1 MLKIAKVAVEGT
13 LYHFDM
19 EFDYIIPENI
29 DTNNLVGSR
38 VLVPFGLGNKKKH
51 GVVFEVV
58 SGKLDEKI
66 KPIYAVL
73 DKAPLLSVEMISLAR
88 WMKRRYYCTLF
99 DAVKT
104 MLPSGIN
111 RKLVNYYKLS
121 GNINFLEKFDL
132 NDIEINIIEI
142 LKKKDKFISYKK
154 LQLETSVDNLDKILL
169 RLKKLGIILQKED
182 SINKVS
188 DASIKMVSVT
198 DIGKVKNLN
207 LKLTQKQKKVYDA
220 IKACSEISVKE
231 VCYYTGVT
239 ASVVDSLVKKGIV
252 YYFENQVY
260 RNPYKNIEKL
270 YNKEDILLSDE
281 QKTSFNN
288 LYKEYTSGKA
298 SVSLL
303 YGVTGSGKTA
313 VFMKLIEAVRKDKK
327 GIIVMVPEIALTSS
341 LIRQFHQ
348 RFGEKVAVF
357 HSGLS
362 AGERADEWKRV
373 KNGDADIAIGT
384 RSAVFA
390 PFENLGLII
399 MDEEQEYTYKSDSS
413 PRFHARDI
421 AKFRCKQNNTLLV
434 LASATP
440 SIESYYMAL
449 NGRYSLNTISRRYGQ
464 ANLPKVK
471 IVDLNEEINKGNNS
485 AFSEILIKELV
496 ENLQNHKQS
505 IILMNRRG
513 YNTFAS
519 CRACNEVLTC
529 PNCSIS
535 LTYHSANGRLMCHY
549 CGYSVEFTDECP
561 NCHEHEIRYLG
572 FGTQK
577 IEEDLQNVV
586 PEARILRMDADTTM
600 AKFSHDRK
608 FRLFSE
614 GKYDIMIGTQMVAK
628 GLDFDNVTLVGVL
641 SADQSL
647 YNNDFRSYE
656 RTFSLL
662 TQVVGR
668 AGRGNYAG
676 RAIIQTYTPENSVI
690 SLAAQQNIDEFY
702 NSEIKMRKA
711 MLYPPFVDLCVICF
725 SGKNQER
732 ILSAAKDFF
741 NMLRKL
747 ASKDYSELPLRV
759 LEPSQTP
766 IIKLNNKYRHK
777 LIIKFRNSRR
787 FQELI
792 SRLLVWFEKDKKYS
806 EVSVYVDV
814 NPDMII

>member
-58 SGKLDEKI
+58 SEKLDEKI

-121 GNINFLEKFDL
+121 DNINFLEKFDL
-132 NDIEINIIEI
+132 NDSEINIIEI

-362 AGERADEWKRV
+362 VGERADEWKRV

-413 PRFHARDI
+413 PRFHTRDI

-496 ENLQNHKQS
+496 ENLQNNKQS

-577 IEEDLQNVV
+577 IEEDLQKVV

-690 SLAAQQNIDEFY
+690 SLAAQQNYDEFY

-759 LEPSQTP
+759 LEPSQTT

>member
-188 DASIKMVSVT
+188 DASIKMVAVT
-198 DIGKVKNLN
+198 DIGKVENLN

-239 ASVVDSLVKKGIV
+239 TSVVDSLVKKGIV

-362 AGERADEWKRV
+362 VGERADEWKRV

-505 IILMNRRG
+505 IILINRRG

-577 IEEDLQNVV
+577 IEEDLQKVV

-690 SLAAQQNIDEFY
+690 SLAAQQNYDEFY

-759 LEPSQTP
+759 LEPSQTT
-766 IIKLNNKYRHK
+766 IIKLNNKYRYK

>member
-29 DTNNLVGSR
+29 DKNNLVGSR

-73 DKAPLLSVEMISLAR
+73 DKAPLLSVEMSSLAR

-121 GNINFLEKFDL
+121 DNINFLEKFDL

-239 ASVVDSLVKKGIV
+239 TSVVDSLVKKGIV

-421 AKFRCKQNNTLLV
+421 AKFRCKQNNALLV

-577 IEEDLQNVV
+577 IEEDLQKVV

-690 SLAAQQNIDEFY
+690 SLAAQQNYDEFY
-702 NSEIKMRKA
+702 NSEINMRKA

-759 LEPSQTP
+759 LEPSQTT

>member
-58 SGKLDEKI
+58 SEKLDEKI

-121 GNINFLEKFDL
+121 DNINFLEKFDL
-132 NDIEINIIEI
+132 TDSEINIIEI

-154 LQLETSVDNLDKILL
+154 LQLEISVDNLDKILL

-188 DASIKMVSVT
+188 DASIKMVAVT

-362 AGERADEWKRV
+362 VGERADEWKRV

-449 NGRYSLNTISRRYGQ
+449 NGRYSLNTISKRYGQ
-464 ANLPKVK
+464 ANIPKVK

-496 ENLQNHKQS
+496 ENLQNNKQS

-577 IEEDLQNVV
+577 IEEDLQKVV

-690 SLAAQQNIDEFY
+690 SLAAQQNYDEFY

-759 LEPSQTP
+759 LEPSQTT

>member
-73 DKAPLLSVEMISLAR
+73 DKAPHLSVEMISLAR

-121 GNINFLEKFDL
+121 DNINFLEKFDL

-198 DIGKVKNLN
+198 DIGKVENLN

-239 ASVVDSLVKKGIV
+239 TSVVDSLVKKGIV

-288 LYKEYTSGKA
+288 LYKEYISGKA

-449 NGRYSLNTISRRYGQ
+449 NGRYSLNTISKRYGQ

-577 IEEDLQNVV
+577 IEEDLQKVV

-690 SLAAQQNIDEFY
+690 SLAAQQNYDEFF

-759 LEPSQTP
+759 LEPSQTT
-766 IIKLNNKYRHK
+766 IIKLNNKYRYK

-787 FQELI
+787 FQGLI

>member
-19 EFDYIIPENI
+19 EFDYIIPKNI

-121 GNINFLEKFDL
+121 DNINFLEKFDL
-132 NDIEINIIEI
+132 TDSEINIIEI

-154 LQLETSVDNLDKILL
+154 LQLEISVDNLDKILL

-188 DASIKMVSVT
+188 DASIKMVAVT

-362 AGERADEWKRV
+362 VGERADEWKRV

-449 NGRYSLNTISRRYGQ
+449 NGRYSLNTISKRYGQ

-496 ENLQNHKQS
+496 ENLQNNKQS

-577 IEEDLQNVV
+577 IEEDLQKVV

-690 SLAAQQNIDEFY
+690 SLAAQQNYDEFY

-759 LEPSQTP
+759 LEPSQTT

>member
-88 WMKRRYYCTLF
+88 WMKKRYYCTLF

-121 GNINFLEKFDL
+121 DNINFLEKFDL

-188 DASIKMVSVT
+188 DASIKMVAVT
-198 DIGKVKNLN
+198 DIGKVENLN

-231 VCYYTGVT
+231 ICYYTGVT
-239 ASVVDSLVKKGIV
+239 TSVVDSLVKKGIV

-690 SLAAQQNIDEFY
+690 SLAAQQNYDEFY

-759 LEPSQTP
+759 LEPSQTT

>member
-121 GNINFLEKFDL
+121 DNINFLEKFDL
-132 NDIEINIIEI
+132 NDSEINIIEI

-239 ASVVDSLVKKGIV
+239 TSVVDSLVKKGIV

-362 AGERADEWKRV
+362 VGERADEWKRV

-449 NGRYSLNTISRRYGQ
+449 NGRYSLNTISKRYGQ

-496 ENLQNHKQS
+496 ENLQNNKQS

-577 IEEDLQNVV
+577 IEEDLQKVV

-690 SLAAQQNIDEFY
+690 SLAAQQNYDEFY

-732 ILSAAKDFF
+732 VLSAAKDFF

-759 LEPSQTP
+759 LEPSQTT

>member
-121 GNINFLEKFDL
+121 NNINFLEKFDL
-132 NDIEINIIEI
+132 NDSEINIIEI

-198 DIGKVKNLN
+198 DIGKIKNLN
-207 LKLTQKQKKVYDA
+207 LKLTQKQRKVYDA

-239 ASVVDSLVKKGIV
+239 TSVVDSLVKKGIV

-362 AGERADEWKRV
+362 VGERADEWKRV

-577 IEEDLQNVV
+577 IEEDLQKVV

-690 SLAAQQNIDEFY
+690 SLAAQQNYDEFY

-759 LEPSQTP
+759 LEPSQTT

>member
-88 WMKRRYYCTLF
+88 WMKKRYYCTLF

-104 MLPSGIN
+104 MFPSGIN

-121 GNINFLEKFDL
+121 DNINFLEKFDL

-207 LKLTQKQKKVYDA
+207 LKLTQKQRKVYDA

-362 AGERADEWKRV
+362 VGERADEWKRV

-572 FGTQK
+572 LGTQK
-577 IEEDLQNVV
+577 IEEDLQKVV

-690 SLAAQQNIDEFY
+690 SLAAQQNYDEFY

-759 LEPSQTP
+759 LEPSQTTM
-766 IIKLNNKYRHK
+766 IKLNNKYRYK

>member
-73 DKAPLLSVEMISLAR
+73 DKAPHLSVEMISLAR

-121 GNINFLEKFDL
+121 DNINFLEKFDL

-207 LKLTQKQKKVYDA
+207 LKLTQKQRKVYDA

-362 AGERADEWKRV
+362 VGERADEWKRV

-577 IEEDLQNVV
+577 IEEDLQKVV

-690 SLAAQQNIDEFY
+690 SLAAQQNYDEFY

-759 LEPSQTP
+759 LEPSQTT
-766 IIKLNNKYRHK
+766 IIKLNNKYRYK

>member
-207 LKLTQKQKKVYDA
+207 LKLTQKQQKVYDA

-690 SLAAQQNIDEFY
+690 SLAAQQNYDEFY

-759 LEPSQTP
+759 LEPSQTT

>member
-88 WMKRRYYCTLF
+88 WMKKRYYCTLF

-198 DIGKVKNLN
+198 DIGKVENLN

-362 AGERADEWKRV
+362 VGERADEWKRV

-577 IEEDLQNVV
+577 IEEDLQKVV

-690 SLAAQQNIDEFY
+690 SLAAQQNYDEFY

-759 LEPSQTP
+759 LEPSQTT

>member
-88 WMKRRYYCTLF
+88 WMKKRYYCTLF

-104 MLPSGIN
+104 MFPSGIN

-121 GNINFLEKFDL
+121 DNINFLEKFDL

-239 ASVVDSLVKKGIV
+239 TSVVDSLVKKGIV

-362 AGERADEWKRV
+362 VGERADEWKRV

-577 IEEDLQNVV
+577 IEEDLQKVV

-690 SLAAQQNIDEFY
+690 SLAAQQNYDEFY

-711 MLYPPFVDLCVICF
+711 MIYPPFVDLCVICF

-759 LEPSQTP
+759 LEPSQTT
-766 IIKLNNKYRHK
+766 IIKLNNKYRYK

>member
-121 GNINFLEKFDL
+121 DNINFLEKFDL

-239 ASVVDSLVKKGIV
+239 TSVVDSLVKKGIV

-288 LYKEYTSGKA
+288 LYKEYTSGEA

-496 ENLQNHKQS
+496 ENLQNNKQS

-577 IEEDLQNVV
+577 IEEDLQKVV

-690 SLAAQQNIDEFY
+690 SLAAQQNYDEFY

-759 LEPSQTP
+759 LEPSQTT

>member
-58 SGKLDEKI
+58 SEKLDEKI

-121 GNINFLEKFDL
+121 DNINFLEKFDL
-132 NDIEINIIEI
+132 NDSEINIIEI

-362 AGERADEWKRV
+362 VGERADEWKRV

-577 IEEDLQNVV
+577 IEEDLQKVV

-690 SLAAQQNIDEFY
+690 SLAAQQNYDEFY

-759 LEPSQTP
+759 LEPSQTT
-766 IIKLNNKYRHK
+766 IIKLNNKYRYK

>member
-121 GNINFLEKFDL
+121 NNINFLEKFDL

-188 DASIKMVSVT
+188 DASIKMVAVT
-198 DIGKVKNLN
+198 DIGKVENLN
-207 LKLTQKQKKVYDA
+207 LKLTQKQRKVYDA

-239 ASVVDSLVKKGIV
+239 TSVVDSLVKKGIV

-362 AGERADEWKRV
+362 VGERADEWKRV

-577 IEEDLQNVV
+577 IEEDLQKVV

-690 SLAAQQNIDEFY
+690 SLAAQQNYDEFY

-759 LEPSQTP
+759 LEPSQTT

>member
-121 GNINFLEKFDL
+121 DNINFLEKFDL

-690 SLAAQQNIDEFY
+690 SLAAQQNYDEFY

-759 LEPSQTP
+759 LEPSQTT

>member
-111 RKLVNYYKLS
+111 RKLINYYKLS

-198 DIGKVKNLN
+198 DIGKVENLN
-207 LKLTQKQKKVYDA
+207 LKLTQKQRKVYDA

-362 AGERADEWKRV
+362 VGERADEWKRV

-496 ENLQNHKQS
+496 ENLQNNKQS

-577 IEEDLQNVV
+577 IEEDLQKVV

-690 SLAAQQNIDEFY
+690 SLAAQQNYDEFY

-759 LEPSQTP
+759 LEPSQTT
-766 IIKLNNKYRHK
+766 IIKLNNKYRYK

>member
-88 WMKRRYYCTLF
+88 WMKKRYYCTLF

-121 GNINFLEKFDL
+121 DNINFLEKFDL

-188 DASIKMVSVT
+188 DASIKMVAVT
-198 DIGKVKNLN
+198 DIGKVENLN

-231 VCYYTGVT
+231 ICYYTGVT
-239 ASVVDSLVKKGIV
+239 TSVVDSLVKKGIV

-577 IEEDLQNVV
+577 IEEDLQKVV

-690 SLAAQQNIDEFY
+690 SLAAQQNYDEFY

-759 LEPSQTP
+759 LEPSQTTV
-766 IIKLNNKYRHK
+766 IKLNNKYRYK
-777 LIIKFRNSRR
+777 LIIMFRNSRR

>member
-132 NDIEINIIEI
+132 NDSEINIIEI

-239 ASVVDSLVKKGIV
+239 TSVVDSLVKKGIV

-362 AGERADEWKRV
+362 VGERADEWKRV

-449 NGRYSLNTISRRYGQ
+449 NGRYSLNTISKRYGQ

-496 ENLQNHKQS
+496 ENLQNNKQS

-577 IEEDLQNVV
+577 IEEDLQKVV

-690 SLAAQQNIDEFY
+690 SLAAQQNYDEFY

-732 ILSAAKDFF
+732 VLSAAKDFF

-759 LEPSQTP
+759 LEPSQTT
-766 IIKLNNKYRHK
+766 IIKLNNKYRYK

>member
-58 SGKLDEKI
+58 SEKLDEKI

-121 GNINFLEKFDL
+121 DNINFLEKFDL
-132 NDIEINIIEI
+132 NDSEINIIEI

-577 IEEDLQNVV
+577 IEEDLQKVV

-690 SLAAQQNIDEFY
+690 SLAAQQNYDEFY

-759 LEPSQTP
+759 LEPSQTT
-766 IIKLNNKYRHK
+766 IIKLNNKYRYK

>member
-29 DTNNLVGSR
+29 DKNNLVGSR

-121 GNINFLEKFDL
+121 DNINFLEKFDL

-188 DASIKMVSVT
+188 DASIKMVAVT
-198 DIGKVKNLN
+198 DIGKVENLN

-239 ASVVDSLVKKGIV
+239 TSVVDSLVKKGIV

-421 AKFRCKQNNTLLV
+421 AKFRCKQNNALLV

-449 NGRYSLNTISRRYGQ
+449 SGRYSLNTISRRYGQ

-577 IEEDLQNVV
+577 IEEDLQKVV

-690 SLAAQQNIDEFY
+690 SLAAQQNYDEFY

-725 SGKNQER
+725 SGENQER

-759 LEPSQTP
+759 LEPSQTT

>member
-88 WMKRRYYCTLF
+88 WMKKRYYCTLF

-104 MLPSGIN
+104 MFPSGIN

-121 GNINFLEKFDL
+121 DNINFLEKFDL

-239 ASVVDSLVKKGIV
+239 TSVVDSLVKKGIV

-362 AGERADEWKRV
+362 VGERADEWKRV

-577 IEEDLQNVV
+577 IEEDLQKVV

-676 RAIIQTYTPENSVI
+676 RAIIQTYAPENSVI
-690 SLAAQQNIDEFY
+690 SLAAQQNYDEFY

-759 LEPSQTP
+759 LEPSQTT
-766 IIKLNNKYRHK
+766 IIKLNNKYRYK

>member
-188 DASIKMVSVT
+188 DASIKMVAVT
-198 DIGKVKNLN
+198 DIGKVENLN

-281 QKTSFNN
+281 QKISFNN
-288 LYKEYTSGKA
+288 LYKEYTSGKV

-449 NGRYSLNTISRRYGQ
+449 SGRYSLNTISRRYGQ

-496 ENLQNHKQS
+496 ENLQNNKQS

-577 IEEDLQNVV
+577 IEEDLQKVV

-628 GLDFDNVTLVGVL
+628 GLDFDSVTLVGVL

-690 SLAAQQNIDEFY
+690 SLAAQQNYDEFY

-759 LEPSQTP
+759 LEPSQTT

>member
-29 DTNNLVGSR
+29 DKNNLVGSR

-121 GNINFLEKFDL
+121 DNINFLEKFDL
-132 NDIEINIIEI
+132 NDSEINIIEI

-188 DASIKMVSVT
+188 DASIKMVAVT
-198 DIGKVKNLN
+198 DIGKVENLN

-220 IKACSEISVKE
+220 IKVCSEISVKE

-362 AGERADEWKRV
+362 VGERADEWKRV

-577 IEEDLQNVV
+577 IEEDLQKVV

-690 SLAAQQNIDEFY
+690 SLAAQQNYDEFY

-732 ILSAAKDFF
+732 ILSAAKNFF

-759 LEPSQTP
+759 LEPSQTT

>member
-88 WMKRRYYCTLF
+88 WMKKRYYCTLF

-121 GNINFLEKFDL
+121 DNINFLEKFDL

-188 DASIKMVSVT
+188 DASIKMVAVT
-198 DIGKVKNLN
+198 DIGKVENLN
-207 LKLTQKQKKVYDA
+207 LKLTQKQRKVYDA

-362 AGERADEWKRV
+362 VGERADEWKRV

-577 IEEDLQNVV
+577 IEEDLQKVV

-690 SLAAQQNIDEFY
+690 SLAAQQNYDEFY

-759 LEPSQTP
+759 LEPSQTT
-766 IIKLNNKYRHK
+766 IIKLNNKYRYK

>member
-121 GNINFLEKFDL
+121 NNINFLEKFDL

-188 DASIKMVSVT
+188 DASIKMVAVT
-198 DIGKVKNLN
+198 DIGKVENLN
-207 LKLTQKQKKVYDA
+207 LKLTQKQRKVYDA

-288 LYKEYTSGKA
+288 LYKEYTSGEA

-449 NGRYSLNTISRRYGQ
+449 NGRYSLNTISKRYGQ

-577 IEEDLQNVV
+577 IEEDLQKVV

-690 SLAAQQNIDEFY
+690 SLAAQQNYDEFY

-759 LEPSQTP
+759 LEPSQTT
-766 IIKLNNKYRHK
+766 IIKLNNKYRYK

>member
-188 DASIKMVSVT
+188 DASIKMVAVT
-198 DIGKVKNLN
+198 DIGKVENLN
-207 LKLTQKQKKVYDA
+207 LKLTQKQRKVYDA

-362 AGERADEWKRV
+362 VGERADEWKRV

-577 IEEDLQNVV
+577 IEEDLQKVV

-690 SLAAQQNIDEFY
+690 SLAAQQNYDEFY

-759 LEPSQTP
+759 LEPSQTTV
-766 IIKLNNKYRHK
+766 IKLNNKYRYK

>member
-29 DTNNLVGSR
+29 DKNNLVGSR

-121 GNINFLEKFDL
+121 DNINFLEKFDL

-188 DASIKMVSVT
+188 DASIKMVAVT
-198 DIGKVKNLN
+198 DIGKVENLN

-239 ASVVDSLVKKGIV
+239 TSVVDSLVKKGIV

-421 AKFRCKQNNTLLV
+421 AKFRCKQNNALLV

-449 NGRYSLNTISRRYGQ
+449 SGRYSLNTISRRYGQ

-577 IEEDLQNVV
+577 IEEDLQKVV

-690 SLAAQQNIDEFY
+690 SLAAQQNYDEFY

-759 LEPSQTP
+759 LEPSQTT

>member
-362 AGERADEWKRV
+362 VGERADEWKRV

-690 SLAAQQNIDEFY
+690 SLAAQQNYDEFY

-759 LEPSQTP
+759 LEPSQTT

>member
-121 GNINFLEKFDL
+121 DNINFLEKFDL

-239 ASVVDSLVKKGIV
+239 TSVVDSLVKKGIV

-690 SLAAQQNIDEFY
+690 SLAAQQNYDEFY

-759 LEPSQTP
+759 LEPSQTT

>member
-121 GNINFLEKFDL
+121 NNINFLEKFDL

-362 AGERADEWKRV
+362 VGERADEWKRV

-577 IEEDLQNVV
+577 IEEDLQKVV

-690 SLAAQQNIDEFY
+690 SLAAQQNYDEFY

-759 LEPSQTP
+759 LEPSQTT
-766 IIKLNNKYRHK
+766 IIKLNNKYRYK

>member
-188 DASIKMVSVT
+188 DASIKMVAVT
-198 DIGKVKNLN
+198 DIGKVENLN
-207 LKLTQKQKKVYDA
+207 LKLTQKQRKVYDA

-362 AGERADEWKRV
+362 VGERADEWKRV

-577 IEEDLQNVV
+577 IEEDLQKVV

-690 SLAAQQNIDEFY
+690 SLAAQQNYDEFY

-759 LEPSQTP
+759 LEPSQTT
-766 IIKLNNKYRHK
+766 IIKLNNKYRYK

>member
-121 GNINFLEKFDL
+121 DNINFLEKFDL
-132 NDIEINIIEI
+132 NDSEINIIEI

-188 DASIKMVSVT
+188 DASIKMVAVT
-198 DIGKVKNLN
+198 DIGKVENLN

-239 ASVVDSLVKKGIV
+239 TSVVDSLVKKGIV

-362 AGERADEWKRV
+362 VGERADEWKRV

-449 NGRYSLNTISRRYGQ
+449 NGRYSLNTISKRYGQ

-496 ENLQNHKQS
+496 ENLQNNKQS

-577 IEEDLQNVV
+577 IEEDLQKVV

-690 SLAAQQNIDEFY
+690 SLAAQQNYDEFY

-759 LEPSQTP
+759 LEPSQTT

>member
-99 DAVKT
+99 DAVKI

-121 GNINFLEKFDL
+121 DNIDFLEKFDL

-169 RLKKLGIILQKED
+169 RLKRLGIILQKED

-188 DASIKMVSVT
+188 DASVKMVAVT

-207 LKLTQKQKKVYDA
+207 LKLTQKQRKVYDA

-239 ASVVDSLVKKGIV
+239 TSVVDSLVKKGIV

-288 LYKEYTSGKA
+288 LYKEYTSGEA

-496 ENLQNHKQS
+496 ENLQNNKQS

-577 IEEDLQNVV
+577 IEEDLQKVV

-690 SLAAQQNIDEFY
+690 SLAAQQNYDEFY

-759 LEPSQTP
+759 LEPSQTTM
-766 IIKLNNKYRHK
+766 IKLNNKYRHK

>member
-121 GNINFLEKFDL
+121 DNINFLEKFDL
-132 NDIEINIIEI
+132 TDSEINIIEI

-154 LQLETSVDNLDKILL
+154 LQLEISVDNLDKILL

-188 DASIKMVSVT
+188 DASIKMVAVT

-362 AGERADEWKRV
+362 VGERADEWKRV

-577 IEEDLQNVV
+577 IEEDLQKVV

-690 SLAAQQNIDEFY
+690 SLAAQQNYDEFY

-725 SGKNQER
+725 FGKNQER

-759 LEPSQTP
+759 LEPSQTT

-787 FQELI
+787 FQKLI

>member
-121 GNINFLEKFDL
+121 NNINFLEKFDL

-188 DASIKMVSVT
+188 DASIKMVAVT
-198 DIGKVKNLN
+198 DIGKVENLN

-220 IKACSEISVKE
+220 IKVCSEISVKE

-362 AGERADEWKRV
+362 VGERADEWKRV

-577 IEEDLQNVV
+577 IEEDLQKVV

-690 SLAAQQNIDEFY
+690 SLAAQQNYDEFY

-759 LEPSQTP
+759 LEPSQTT
-766 IIKLNNKYRHK
+766 IIKLNNKYRYK

>member
-121 GNINFLEKFDL
+121 DNINFLEKFDL

-198 DIGKVKNLN
+198 DIGKVENLN

-239 ASVVDSLVKKGIV
+239 TSVVDSLVKKGIV

-281 QKTSFNN
+281 QKISFNN

-449 NGRYSLNTISRRYGQ
+449 SGRYSLNTISRRYGQ

-577 IEEDLQNVV
+577 IEEDLQKVV

-690 SLAAQQNIDEFY
+690 SLAAQQNYDEFY

-759 LEPSQTP
+759 LEPSQTTV
-766 IIKLNNKYRHK
+766 IKLNNKYRYK

>member
-1 MLKIAKVAVEGT
+1 
-13 LYHFDM
+13 
-19 EFDYIIPENI
+19 
-29 DTNNLVGSR
+29 
-38 VLVPFGLGNKKKH
+38 
-51 GVVFEVV
+51 
-58 SGKLDEKI
+58 
-66 KPIYAVL
+66 
-73 DKAPLLSVEMISLAR
+73 
-88 WMKRRYYCTLF
+88 
-99 DAVKT
+99 
-104 MLPSGIN
+104 
-111 RKLVNYYKLS
+111 
-121 GNINFLEKFDL
+121 
-132 NDIEINIIEI
+132 
-142 LKKKDKFISYKK
+142 
-154 LQLETSVDNLDKILL
+154 
-169 RLKKLGIILQKED
+169 
-182 SINKVS
+182 
-188 DASIKMVSVT
+188 
-198 DIGKVKNLN
+198 
-207 LKLTQKQKKVYDA
+207 
-220 IKACSEISVKE
+220 
-231 VCYYTGVT
+231 
-239 ASVVDSLVKKGIV
+239 
-252 YYFENQVY
+252 
-260 RNPYKNIEKL
+260 
-270 YNKEDILLSDE
+270 
-281 QKTSFNN
+281 
-288 LYKEYTSGKA
+288 
-298 SVSLL
+298 
-303 YGVTGSGKTA
+303 
-313 VFMKLIEAVRKDKK
+313 MKLIEAVRKDKK

-362 AGERADEWKRV
+362 VGERADEWKRV

-577 IEEDLQNVV
+577 IEEDLQKVV

-690 SLAAQQNIDEFY
+690 SLAAQQNYDEFY

-759 LEPSQTP
+759 LEPSQTT
-766 IIKLNNKYRHK
+766 IIKLNNKYRYK

-792 SRLLVWFEKDKKYS
+792 SRLVVWFEKDKKYS